1 MDDVVLDASAI
12 LAVLY
17 QEPGIDTVFSMLP
30 RSIINTVTLTEVV
43 AKLTDGGLDESSI
56 RRIISELGIRVVSFD
71 EDQAYRA
78 GLLRPLTRDAGLSLG
93 DRACLALAQR
103 DKLLAV
109 TADRNWSRVCIG
121 IDIRQIR

>member
-1 MDDVVLDASAI
+1 MDEAVLDASAI

-17 QEPGIDTVFSMLP
+17 QEPGADTVFSILS
-30 RSIINTVTLTEVV
+30 RSIVNTVTLTEVV
-43 AKLTDGGLDESSI
+43 AKLADGDVDESSM
-56 RRIISELGIRVVSFD
+56 RRTISELGIRVVSFD

-103 DKLLAV
+103 EQLPAV
-109 TADRNWSRVCIG
+109 TADRNWSRICMD